1 VFELIDNKQVIELF
15 ELILQE
21 YKKNQ
26 PERFE
31 LLPLYLTTLLTEF
44 KLQEKSA
51 KISSK
56 CCYSPDSTLQ
66 RCFVKFDL

>member
-1 VFELIDNKQVIELF
+1 VFELIENKQVIELF

-44 KLQEKSA
+44 KLQEKVS
-51 KISSK
+51 
-56 CCYSPDSTLQ
+56 Q
-66 RCFVKFDL
+66 DLFKMLLLT